1 MDVSPVAANV
11 CRSVGAAD
19 FHNNEKKIKAVGGQ
33 ALLILST
40 HHDEVPRRDVK
51 PAADFIGSELA
62 NCFQPKEKQKA
73 QAGILELMRQAVCRE
88 GAQKVPEEVLKKVDI
103 QDVNQ
108 VSRYLGNQGERLNCQ

>member
-1 MDVSPVAANV
+1 MENVSSAANV
-11 CRSVGAAD
+11 CRSVD
-19 FHNNEKKIKAVGGQ
+19 TPEFYNNGKKIKAVGGQ
-33 ALLILST
+33 ALLILSA
-40 HHDEVPRRDVK
+40 HHDQVPRRDVK

-88 GAQKVPEEVLKKVDI
+88 GVSGLPEEVLKKVDI

-108 VSRYLGNQGERLNCQ
+108 VSRYLGNQGERLSCQ